1 MYVCIGRRLKTVV
14 LRVEGRVC
22 VFEGERSVERE
33 AWRERTGERGVERED
48 RRERRDR

>member
-22 VFEGERSVERE
+22 VFEGERGVERE
-33 AWRERTGERGVERED
+33 AWRERTGERGETDKQQQWKTR
-48 RRERRDR
+48 